1 MQPYPRRQNSLR
13 GEKKKQT
20 SRRNLGVK
28 WIVGSATFA
37 AIAFIWQ
44 RLSGRPMLELFRATL
59 SQRRRQRQLPF
70 EDQSHG
76 LAEWDRHARAEPG
89 EAAWACYRG
98 TVGLVARV
106 HGPGGGSGRPRRR
119 VATRVSILS
128 GIEKKDDLRLIVR
141 NRPPKSGPT
150 YAVASRTEW
159 PCAISCFFTFGDPS
173 PLAHSGLPCSK
184 DSFEYGS
191 PSLRHWRQDTH
202 LHSADEWGSQRHAP
216 RPPTPHDHPRL

>member
-1 MQPYPRRQNSLR
+1 MHISLSGGGTFFFLRRRVRRSMQLHAAIHIYPRRQNSLR

-44 RLSGRPMLELFRATL
+44 RLSGRPMLELFRETL

-70 EDQSHG
+70 EDHSHG
-76 LAEWDRHARAEPG
+76 LAEWDRHARAEPN

-128 GIEKKDDLRLIVR
+128 GIGKKDDLVR
-141 NRPPKSGPT
+141 TDSRWYCPSG
-150 YAVASRTEW
+150 
-159 PCAISCFFTFGDPS
+159 
-173 PLAHSGLPCSK
+173 
-184 DSFEYGS
+184 
-191 PSLRHWRQDTH
+191 SLRRQS
-202 LHSADEWGSQRHAP
+202 LADDPDGCRQAQKR
-216 RPPTPHDHPRL
+216 

>member
-1 MQPYPRRQNSLR
+1 MQPSPNRQNSLR

-70 EDQSHG
+70 EDQTHG
-76 LAEWDRHARAEPG
+76 LAEWDRHARRRSRARRRG
-89 EAAWACYRG
+89 WACYRG

-119 VATRVSILS
+119 VATRVSIVS
-128 GIEKKDDLRLIVR
+128 GIEKNDDLT
-141 NRPPKSGPT
+141 PT
-150 YAVASRTEW
+150 PGSKFKIFILTPGRHTRR
-159 PCAISCFFTFGDPS
+159 ITHTLSTFQTHT
-173 PLAHSGLPCSK
+173 LHSGATS
-184 DSFEYGS
+184 
-191 PSLRHWRQDTH
+191 H
-202 LHSADEWGSQRHAP
+202 LV
-216 RPPTPHDHPRL
+216 

>member
-1 MQPYPRRQNSLR
+1 MQPSPNRQNSLR

-128 GIEKKDDLRLIVR
+128 GIEKKDDITALYFC
-141 NRPPKSGPT
+141 K
-150 YAVASRTEW
+150 YA
-159 PCAISCFFTFGDPS
+159 
-173 PLAHSGLPCSK
+173 
-184 DSFEYGS
+184 
-191 PSLRHWRQDTH
+191 H
-202 LHSADEWGSQRHAP
+202 LDQ
-216 RPPTPHDHPRL
+216 T

>member
-13 GEKKKQT
+13 GA

-37 AIAFIWQ
+37 AIVFIWQ

-89 EAAWACYRG
+89 ERG
-98 TVGLVARV
+98 GVGLLPWHSGTGCARV

-128 GIEKKDDLRLIVR
+128 GIEKKDDV
-141 NRPPKSGPT
+141 
-150 YAVASRTEW
+150 
-159 PCAISCFFTFGDPS
+159 
-173 PLAHSGLPCSK
+173 
-184 DSFEYGS
+184 
-191 PSLRHWRQDTH
+191 
-202 LHSADEWGSQRHAP
+202 
-216 RPPTPHDHPRL
+216 

>member
-1 MQPYPRRQNSLR
+1 M
-13 GEKKKQT
+13 
-20 SRRNLGVK
+20 
-28 WIVGSATFA
+28 VGIAAFA

-59 SQRRRQRQLPF
+59 SQRRWQRQLPF

-128 GIEKKDDLRLIVR
+128 GIEKKYDLCECVNVCFSVGYRPRLRGGICQVIKV
-141 NRPPKSGPT
+141 P
-150 YAVASRTEW
+150 SRT
-159 PCAISCFFTFGDPS
+159 G
-173 PLAHSGLPCSK
+173 
-184 DSFEYGS
+184 
-191 PSLRHWRQDTH
+191 R
-202 LHSADEWGSQRHAP
+202 
-216 RPPTPHDHPRL
+216 

>member
-1 MQPYPRRQNSLR
+1 MPTSCHDGSGTILSGSMSCTRWTWKRYGNSSSFGRYGVPSSSEQPSLAGGNSLR

-70 EDQSHG
+70 EDQLHG

-89 EAAWACYRG
+89 EAAWIS
-98 TVGLVARV
+98 TKL
-106 HGPGGGSGRPRRR
+106 PTTKSPPWRR
-119 VATRVSILS
+119 SS
-128 GIEKKDDLRLIVR
+128 
-141 NRPPKSGPT
+141 
-150 YAVASRTEW
+150 
-159 PCAISCFFTFGDPS
+159 
-173 PLAHSGLPCSK
+173 
-184 DSFEYGS
+184 
-191 PSLRHWRQDTH
+191 
-202 LHSADEWGSQRHAP
+202 
-216 RPPTPHDHPRL
+216 

>member
-128 GIEKKDDLRLIVR
+128 GIEKKDDIGIPTGPEFIFVDSLSYVLHETRLVESFRLRHR
-141 NRPPKSGPT
+141 DPKT
-150 YAVASRTEW
+150 VN
-159 PCAISCFFTFGDPS
+159 
-173 PLAHSGLPCSK
+173 HSGRDPR
-184 DSFEYGS
+184 F
-191 PSLRHWRQDTH
+191 RA
-202 LHSADEWGSQRHAP
+202 LHYTP
-216 RPPTPHDHPRL
+216 RGT

>member
-1 MQPYPRRQNSLR
+1 MQPSPNRQNSLR

-20 SRRNLGVK
+20 SRHNLGVK

-128 GIEKKDDLRLIVR
+128 GIEKKDDIELAGQRIRL
-141 NRPPKSGPT
+141 
-150 YAVASRTEW
+150 
-159 PCAISCFFTFGDPS
+159 F
-173 PLAHSGLPCSK
+173 SK
-184 DSFEYGS
+184 
-191 PSLRHWRQDTH
+191 
-202 LHSADEWGSQRHAP
+202 
-216 RPPTPHDHPRL
+216 

>member
-1 MQPYPRRQNSLR
+1 MQPSPNRQNSLR

-28 WIVGSATFA
+28 WIVGSVTFA

-89 EAAWACYRG
+89 DEAAWVCYRG
-98 TVGLVARV
+98 TVGPVARV

-128 GIEKKDDLRLIVR
+128 GIKKKYD
-141 NRPPKSGPT
+141 
-150 YAVASRTEW
+150 ASVSYT
-159 PCAISCFFTFGDPS
+159 
-173 PLAHSGLPCSK
+173 
-184 DSFEYGS
+184 
-191 PSLRHWRQDTH
+191 
-202 LHSADEWGSQRHAP
+202 
-216 RPPTPHDHPRL
+216 